1 MIKTDTEKLT
11 VEMEGNLADYMIDFL
26 LIVEGIKEEVMID
39 DLTHMKAIAD
49 IAFDSETPW
58 ETAEKLKECFNRL
71 KLDIPL

>member
-26 LIVEGIKEEVMID
+26 LIVEGIKEEVMRD

-49 IAFDSETPW
+49 IAFGSEAPK
-58 ETAEKLKECFNRL
+58 ETAEKLEEYFKRL

>member
-26 LIVEGIKEEVMID
+26 LIIEGIKEEVMRD

-49 IAFDSETPW
+49 IAFDSEAHK
-58 ETAEKLKECFNRL
+58 ETAEKLEEYFKQL

>member
-26 LIVEGIKEEVMID
+26 LIVEGIKEEVMRD

-49 IAFDSETPW
+49 IAFGSDTPR
-58 ETAEKLKECFNRL
+58 ETAEKLEEYFKQL
-71 KLDIPL
+71 KLDTPL

>member
-26 LIVEGIKEEVMID
+26 LIVEEIKEEVMRD

-49 IAFDSETPW
+49 IAFGSDTPR
-58 ETAEKLKECFNRL
+58 ETAEKLEEYFKRL

>member
-26 LIVEGIKEEVMID
+26 LIIEGIKEEVMRD

-49 IAFDSETPW
+49 IAFDSEAPQGDSR
-58 ETAEKLKECFNRL
+58 KVRRIL
-71 KLDIPL
+71 

>member
-26 LIVEGIKEEVMID
+26 LIVEGIKEEVMRD

-49 IAFDSETPW
+49 IAFGSDTPR
-58 ETAEKLKECFNRL
+58 ETAEKLEEYFKRL

>member
-26 LIVEGIKEEVMID
+26 LIVEGIKEEVMIE

-49 IAFDSETPW
+49 IAFGSDTPR
-58 ETAEKLKECFNRL
+58 ETAEKLEEYFKRL
-71 KLDIPL
+71 KLDTPL

>member
-11 VEMEGNLADYMIDFL
+11 VEMEGNLEDYMIDFL
-26 LIVEGIKEEVMID
+26 LIIEGIKEEVMRD

-49 IAFDSETPW
+49 IAFGSEAPK
-58 ETAEKLKECFNRL
+58 ETAEKLEEYFKRL

>member
-26 LIVEGIKEEVMID
+26 LIVEGIKEEVMRD

-49 IAFDSETPW
+49 IAFNSEAPK
-58 ETAEKLKECFNRL
+58 ETAEKLKEYFKQL

>member
-26 LIVEGIKEEVMID
+26 LIIEGIKEEVMRE

-49 IAFDSETPW
+49 IAFGSEVPK
-58 ETAEKLKECFNRL
+58 ETAEKLEEYFKRL
-71 KLDIPL
+71 KLDTPL

>member
-49 IAFDSETPW
+49 ISFGSDTPR
-58 ETAEKLKECFNRL
+58 ETAEKLEEYFKRL